1 MTGYGKT
8 FALMAAMT
16 ALFIGLGAMLGG
28 ATGAMLALVFAAGMN
43 LFGYWNADKAVLRMA
58 GAREVDAGS
67 APEFVG
73 LVHRLA
79 DGAGM
84 PRPKVYVIDTDQPN
98 AFATGRNPQ
107 NAAVAATTGRIG
119 RASAATSTRS
129 MSANCWRRGAPTRRT
144 GRSGSSCSASATRCS
159 TSTARRP

>member
-28 ATGAMLALVFAAGMN
+28 ATGAVLAFVFAAGMN

-84 PRPKVYVIDTDQPN
+84 PRPKV
-98 AFATGRNPQ
+98 
-107 NAAVAATTGRIG
+107 
-119 RASAATSTRS
+119 
-129 MSANCWRRGAPTRRT
+129 
-144 GRSGSSCSASATRCS
+144 
-159 TSTARRP
+159 